1 MADISV
7 TPASVQPAAGS
18 VSKRG
23 IAGEAINAGQS
34 VFEAADGDIELCEN
48 DQAALEAAAV
58 GIALNDAAAG
68 QPIEYNITG
77 DVTFNAVLA
86 AGQIYI
92 VGAAPGGIAPEA
104 DAVAGEFVTVLG
116 VGTSTT
122 NLKMG
127 ILQSGVAHA

>member
-1 MADISV
+1 MVDIVV
-7 TPASVQPAAGS
+7 TAASVQPAAGS

-23 IAGEAINAGQS
+23 IAGEALTAGMG
-34 VFEAADGDIELCEN
+34 VFKAVDGDIEAAEN
-48 DQAALEAAAV
+48 DLTAADAAGI
-58 GIALNDAAAG
+58 GIALNDAALG
-68 QPIEYNITG
+68 QPIEYVITG
-77 DVTFNAVLA
+77 DVIFNAVLA
-86 AGQIYI
+86 AGQVYI

-122 NLKMG
+122 NLKLG